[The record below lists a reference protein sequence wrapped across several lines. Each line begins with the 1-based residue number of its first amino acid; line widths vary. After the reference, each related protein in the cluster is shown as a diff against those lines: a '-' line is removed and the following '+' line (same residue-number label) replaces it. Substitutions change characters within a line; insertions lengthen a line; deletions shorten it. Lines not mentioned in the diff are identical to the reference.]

1 MHSCAGFIPPVHA
14 LCFIK
19 ISEVFILHSS
29 CKIDIGLLL
38 GLQLRMCVSVQH
50 SVCASRI
57 FLSLCAIETRSR
69 TCSSLFV
76 ISSYTKKA
84 KLREPVAISLFS
96 VRLLINGTVQ
106 HKHKMLPK
114 RPWPTIAPFSRVQIG
129 TIANAA
135 ASVFFP
141 GKSRCAFLPKDNS
154 ASLHCLAY
162 TKPIQAIAPTP
173 SISGHVCGGV
183 LCGGGNTGNTGRLF
197 LGVSLKLI
205 SCWGFEIHLSLTSR
219 RQRNVAADC

>member
-1 MHSCAGFIPPVHA
+1 MCVHVQASSPPVHA

-29 CKIDIGLLL
+29 CKIDTGLLL
-38 GLQLRMCVSVQH
+38 GLQLRVCVSVQH

-57 FLSLCAIETRSR
+57 FLSLRVIETRSR

-84 KLREPVAISLFS
+84 KLREPVAISLFFS

-106 HKHKMLPK
+106 HKHKMLPE
-114 RPWPTIAPFSRVQIG
+114 RPWPTIAPFSGVQIG

-141 GKSRCAFLPKDNS
+141 WPEPLCFFTQGQQCIS
-154 ASLHCLAY
+154 ALFGLHKAY
-162 TKPIQAIAPTP
+162 P
-173 SISGHVCGGV
+173 SDRSD
-183 LCGGGNTGNTGRLF
+183 
-197 LGVSLKLI
+197 S
-205 SCWGFEIHLSLTSR
+205 IHLWPCVWGCFVRRWKR
-219 RQRNVAADC
+219 RQHRETFPRRITEIDIMLGI